1 MIHMTDIKIQLDPR
15 LRDMIKR
22 RNAAIIPVGSIEQ
35 HGPHL
40 PVSTDSDIVSEVSK
54 RVAKRLNIWLL
65 PTITYGV
72 SAEHAPFFQLSLKN
86 ATLRKV
92 LTDLC
97 HSLRENGICTVFLI
111 NGHHGNIKAMTGL
124 GKKKAA
130 ETGFNVHVFSYWH
143 FMQREFDHAGFAE
156 TSLMLAISGNVRMK
170 LAEKGLVTKGMD
182 KKEIERLGRLAS
194 KSFPAVTGNGVWGDP
209 TTATKKAGQAMLGEI
224 VRNLQ
229 KKCQTCLTDSAL

>member
-1 MIHMTDIKIQLDPR
+1 MADIKIQLDPR

-22 RNAAIIPVGSIEQ
+22 KNAAIIPIGSIEQ

-40 PVSTDSDIVSEVSK
+40 PISTDSDIVYEVSK

-92 LTDLC
+92 LTELC
-97 HSLRENGICTVFLI
+97 HSLRENGIRTVFLI
-111 NGHHGNIKAMTGL
+111 NGHHGNIKAVTGL
-124 GKKKAA
+124 DKKIKYAGS
-130 ETGFNVHVFSYWH
+130 GFNVHVFSYWH

-156 TSLMLAISGNVRMK
+156 TSLMLAISGNVKMN
-170 LAEKGLVTKGMD
+170 LAQKGLVTKGMD
-182 KKEIERLGRLAS
+182 KKEIEKLGRLAS
-194 KSFPAVTGNGVWGDP
+194 KSFPAVTGNGIWGDP
-209 TTATKKAGQAMLGEI
+209 TMATKRAGQAILGEI
-224 VRNLQ
+224 VRNLH
-229 KKCQTCLTDSAL
+229 KKCQTCLTDDAF